1 MSYVKGRNGRAT
13 NGMSYRPETPF
24 DNIESAQ
31 QFVELLIEA
40 IEESRR
46 DVDADI
52 ALAEGNRSGHSKKVL
67 QLVSANLAK
76 LSQHMTTSR
85 RILNHLRTLR
95 RLLIQE
101 RRLGNTPQIRNGNR
115 ELNRWS

>member
-1 MSYVKGRNGRAT
+1 
-13 NGMSYRPETPF
+13 MSYREETPF

-31 QFVELLIEA
+31 EFVELLIET

-52 ALAEGNRSGHSKKVL
+52 ALSEGNRSGRSKKAL

-76 LSQHMTTSR
+76 LSHYMTTSR

-95 RLLIQE
+95 RLLLQE
-101 RRLGNTPQIRNGNR
+101 RRLDNTPQTRNGNR

>member
-1 MSYVKGRNGRAT
+1 MRYGR
-13 NGMSYRPETPF
+13 ETPF
-24 DNIESAQ
+24 DTVESAQ

-40 IEESRR
+40 IDESRR

-52 ALAEGNRSGHSKKVL
+52 ALSDRNGSKRSKQAL

-76 LSQHMTTSR
+76 LSQYMTTSR

-95 RLLIQE
+95 RLLLEE
-101 RRLGNTPQIRNGNR
+101 RQLDNTPQTRNGNR
-115 ELNRWS
+115 QLTRWS

>member
-1 MSYVKGRNGRAT
+1 MSY
-13 NGMSYRPETPF
+13 SPETPF
-24 DNIESAQ
+24 DNIESAE

-52 ALAEGNRSGHSKKVL
+52 ALSEANRSGRSKKAL

-76 LSQHMTTSR
+76 LSECMTRAR
-85 RILNHLRTLR
+85 RILSHLRTLR
-95 RLLIQE
+95 RLLLQE
-101 RRLGNTPQIRNGNR
+101 RRLNNTPQSRKGNR

>member
-1 MSYVKGRNGRAT
+1 MKYG
-13 NGMSYRPETPF
+13 PETPF
-24 DNIESAQ
+24 DSIESAQ

-52 ALAEGNRSGHSKKVL
+52 ALSQRNGSKRSRQAL

-76 LSQHMTTSR
+76 LSQYMTTSR

-95 RLLIQE
+95 RLLLEE
-101 RRLGNTPQIRNGNR
+101 RQFDNTPQTRNGNR
-115 ELNRWS
+115 QLTRWS

>member
-1 MSYVKGRNGRAT
+1 
-13 NGMSYRPETPF
+13 MSYRRETPF

-52 ALAEGNRSGHSKKVL
+52 VLVKRNRSGRSKRAL

-76 LSQHMTTSR
+76 LSQHMTASR

-95 RLLIQE
+95 RLLLREQ
-101 RRLGNTPQIRNGNR
+101 RHSNALQTRDSNR
-115 ELNRWS
+115 ELSRWP

>member
-1 MSYVKGRNGRAT
+1 
-13 NGMSYRPETPF
+13 
-24 DNIESAQ
+24 
-31 QFVELLIEA
+31 LIEA

-52 ALAEGNRSGHSKKVL
+52 ALTDGSRSGRSKKAL

-76 LSQHMTTSR
+76 LSQHMTISR
-85 RILNHLRTLR
+85 RILNHLRTFR
-95 RLLIQE
+95 RLLLQE
-101 RRLGNTPQIRNGNR
+101 PRLDNTAQTRNGNR